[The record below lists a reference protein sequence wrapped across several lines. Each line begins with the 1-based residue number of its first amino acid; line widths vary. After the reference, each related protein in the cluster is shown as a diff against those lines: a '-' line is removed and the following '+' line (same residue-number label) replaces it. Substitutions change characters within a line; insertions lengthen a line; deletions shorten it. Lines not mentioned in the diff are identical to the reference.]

1 MSQWGLIAV
10 VVLLLALSAFF
21 VAAEFSLISAR
32 RTILEPWAVTSS
44 RARATLRAMENV
56 SVMMA
61 CAQLGITV
69 CGVLLGALGEPAVAA
84 LLEPVFDGVGI
95 SGPAVHVVA
104 LVVALLLVVS
114 AHVALGEM
122 VPKNV
127 ALAGPERVAIALAPP
142 LRALALFL
150 GPVVTGL
157 NHFSNA
163 VVRLIGREPKSE
175 VASAFT
181 RDEVAGL
188 VAESRSE
195 GLLDRGEHDL
205 LTSALDFDT
214 ATVDKVL
221 LADAVVV
228 SLRPGVTPAEV
239 EQACA
244 RTGFSR
250 FPIRADD
257 GKFTGYLHIRDVL
270 DIPTGARDEPIA
282 SNRIRPLPVVVT
294 GTQLRVALDR
304 MRRLGAHLAQVA
316 APVLS
321 DASAAADA
329 GAVADLM
336 SGAGSGPLPEPL
348 PAARLGLIALED
360 VIEELIG
367 EIRDATRARPQ
378 VPGSGAHLAQ
388 PRRAEVPG
396 RRRRQA

>member
-84 LLEPVFDGVGI
+84 LLEPVFDGAGI

-270 DIPTGARDEPIA
+270 DIPTGVRDEPIA